1 MRSHSLSM
9 VVAGAALVALL
20 AGCTARNT
28 FPTVQDVKDFAKEER
43 EALNAHDTNMTKQ
56 HIAQHPDAS
65 GAIIASATTFR
76 AEMGEIAKR
85 VDAMEGS
92 LKPFLERGLSGVL
105 AMIRKLTGINL
116 PLVDLFDKQDA
127 KADANE
133 KQGGANAVAI
143 DDLEKWAEDMKA
155 AAAKRDA
162 HEREMQALLAALD
175 QDTRDKF
182 SQADK
187 EAIAALEKLKDDRAA
202 FDKEIQR
209 QFQLT
214 KEQMAELKGMS
225 TEQIISLLGVGGAAA
240 AAGRFGP
247 SRGQK
252 ETDKAR
258 REARE
263 AREATNRS
271 DVRLAA
277 LEKKQ

>member
-127 KADANE
+127 KADVNE

-155 AAAKRDA
+155 AAAKRSA
-162 HEREMQALLAALD
+162 QEREMQALLAALD
-175 QDTRDKF
+175 GVCPLCRGTGNLTPNQKRHWN
-182 SQADK
+182 
-187 EAIAALEKLKDDRAA
+187 A
-202 FDKEIQR
+202 FTVNHDVAKCGECDETH
-209 QFQLT
+209 LT
-214 KEQMAELKGMS
+214 CSE
-225 TEQIISLLGVGGAAA
+225 
-240 AAGRFGP
+240 
-247 SRGQK
+247 SR
-252 ETDKAR
+252 
-258 REARE
+258 
-263 AREATNRS
+263 S
-271 DVRLAA
+271 
-277 LEKKQ
+277 KKVHG